1 MKAVFFADLIVM
13 RRYLAQLFGTCAFI
27 AVFIAIVTQSAVPVG
42 ACLAAP
48 MKAVFFADLIVMRRY
63 LAQLFGT
70 CAFIAVFIA
79 IVTQSAVPVGACLA
93 AMIPMMFLLSIVAYD
108 EMNSW
113 ESFRLVLPVS
123 RNGVVMG
130 RYASFLLMVAVSM
143 VVGGV
148 LMCLLLACATAL
160 APSFE
165 IAKTIASGGVDLAM
179 VFGSVLMAAAFVIV
193 LAALSLPLIMRSGM
207 TRAARFLPVVMVL
220 IFVGGG
226 FVFGEDGPLSNVG
239 EALCRRGL
247 RLRRGRSAVERG
259 GSVVRLD

>member
-1 MKAVFFADLIVM
+1 
-13 RRYLAQLFGTCAFI
+13 
-27 AVFIAIVTQSAVPVG
+27 
-42 ACLAAP
+42 

-148 LMCLLLACATAL
+148 LTCLLLACANAL

-165 IAKTIASGGVDLAM
+165 IAKTIASGDVDLTM

-193 LAALSLPLIMRSGM
+193 LASLSLPLIMRSGM

-239 EALCRRGL
+239 EALFGWIDALGPESLVLAVVAAFAASLALCAI
-247 RLRRGRSAVERG
+247 SAVVSMRFYATREF
-259 GSVVRLD
+259 